1 MHQNYLLLLYK
12 KTLVTYS
19 IQRPYLKN
27 HKLHDFHQSLQKEN
41 KIIENGEHLAVI
53 HQLNIEFKKRFN
65 VYIDFE
71 TFEDN
76 YGSDCISQFKNKS
89 GIDASFDLI
98 SCKTG
103 KILNKGFTIDYK
115 FRDSNAPWNDF
126 LAETVSQD
134 YMRFNSKKPIVKG
147 WAICNHKIN
156 DAILYVLPFHKKA
169 ALVKR
174 DELKNGFDK
183 NRFPL
188 NEYRRKI
195 AKNKGWDTISYTIDW
210 DRLTTVCPKTIIF
223 NYE

>member
-1 MHQNYLLLLYK
+1 M
-12 KTLVTYS
+12 TYT

-27 HKLHDFHQSLQKEN
+27 HKIHDFHQSLERERQT
-41 KIIENGEHLAVI
+41 IERGDHLAVI
-53 HQLNIEFKKRFN
+53 HQLNVEFENR
-65 VYIDFE
+65 YGLSIDFN

-76 YGSDCISQFKNKS
+76 YGNDSISKFKNKA
-89 GIDASFDLI
+89 GVDVSFNLV

-103 KILNKGFTIDYK
+103 KVLHEGFTVDYK
-115 FRDSNAPWNDF
+115 FRDPNAIWDDF

-134 YMRFNSKKPIVKG
+134 YIRFNSKKPIVKG

-169 ALVKR
+169 ALVRR
-174 DELKNGFDK
+174 DELKAGFDK

-188 NEYRRKI
+188 DERRRKI
-195 AKNKGWDTISYTIDW
+195 AKNKGWDTISYSIDW
-210 DRLTTVCPKTIIF
+210 DRLTKVCPRTIIF